1 MHSGNGLR
9 CLLQRLWL
17 WHTLG
22 LFLAA
27 ADTTPPVLHIEDA
40 QPFIFHVLMTVRL
53 NEDGTIYCGALETLS
68 SYTPSIAQK
77 LGDVNLVVGILT
89 PATLYDVFCYAEDL
103 FVNGLTLA
111 QVAGTK
117 TSLATASG
125 GDYTAPTFSYIS
137 PNYQVES
144 IAMTLYF
151 QLSEDGTVWCVAKV
165 DTGSG
170 TTRPLASDFL
180 LDQNVD
186 AWGTQTVSAA
196 LSYQASI
203 TLTGLTE
210 DTDYDVYCFA
220 EDWGW
225 PNEPYCRGSCQAG
238 HSHPNHSGTNHSDA
252 ALDGEDVPLEMG
264 ILTQLI
270 SLIQDPF
277 ATTPTRAGSHRAAQ
291 SSQLTEDRGVRKIKD
306 LRGTWDLWP
315 CVQKRRAQAAS
326 FLAAKP
332 GASPAPESSGD
343 RVIRVPAG
351 YGDGDGDGLPG
362 QGYQGNMA
370 GHGMAGFDQGY
381 GYGMDESYSQPGMV
395 NQGNYGIQGL
405 ANGTFGGASAAGA
418 GAVGAAGGAAGAAGA
433 GTKTVKMPAPGC
445 NPGSC
450 PDPPEPGMVCEPC
463 GEVSRHMGP
472 GPYSQ
477 YGQQAAM
484 RRGILQRYAEIA
496 AAGPAA
502 FGLGAA
508 AGADG
513 LGSGAPSAEEASSPT
528 LRCGLRW
535 SIVEEFGRVPGPLT
549 GEAKSPPCSGEDYVD
564 YKSLKQRIKNGCTQS
579 DFQENY
585 GLELSKVSSRLS
597 EGSVLSRDPH
607 YAVMNRQA
615 LDKISKKFDKQLKGR
630 VRAAN
635 WVTTTSELAKSLGGL
650 QAGNAPN
657 LKAARAI
664 LRDGGLRAFWQGN
677 GANVLK
683 VMPESAVKFLVYDK
697 VKDRRLLAG
706 SVAGCVSQL
715 VVYPLDVIK
724 TRLAAAPAGAYNGI
738 FDCIQVTV
746 WKEGIQALYKGL
758 WPALLAIIPASGIDL
773 AVYHTLK
780 VHYTERFRKE
790 ETSNMPLALS
800 LCFGAASATCG
811 ALVAYPL
818 TVVRTRLIDC
828 FWKILDAHG
837 PTGFYRGLI
846 PALCKTIPAM
856 SIGWAAFEFAKSLA
870 EAVL

>member
-1 MHSGNGLR
+1 
-9 CLLQRLWL
+9 
-17 WHTLG
+17 
-22 LFLAA
+22 
-27 ADTTPPVLHIEDA
+27 
-40 QPFIFHVLMTVRL
+40 MTVRL

-68 SYTPSIAQK
+68 SYTPSIAQMK
-77 LGDVNLVVGILT
+77 SGTGLVGHDYASVTANSDVNLVVGILT

-225 PNEPYCRGSCQAG
+225 PNEPYCRGKIDATKLDVRTLAVLIASRLSVTSSPGTQYVVKPAAWNTVLPICSPATGPKRRCEADAESWRMTPLYQNPGCSEASSQTILTMALAHCWLPHAMEGPSPFSFGVASAVLLRKPRGHWKQVSSSFLPDMTTDGGSITIPKLGLQGFQVPETWVMSKADGEAMLLLSPAAGLVANRYLTMEIEDAHRVPSMGLYQSDVYGQRIYTTQHECADSIAWNTIRLPDMANSSGLRWVQAMGLIELCSCQAG

-291 SSQLTEDRGVRKIKD
+291 SSQLTE
-306 LRGTWDLWP
+306 DLWP

-528 LRCGLRW
+528 LRCGL
-535 SIVEEFGRVPGPLT
+535 
-549 GEAKSPPCSGEDYVD
+549 KY
-564 YKSLKQRIKNGCTQS
+564 
-579 DFQENY
+579 
-585 GLELSKVSSRLS
+585 
-597 EGSVLSRDPH
+597 
-607 YAVMNRQA
+607 
-615 LDKISKKFDKQLKGR
+615 
-630 VRAAN
+630 
-635 WVTTTSELAKSLGGL
+635 
-650 QAGNAPN
+650 
-657 LKAARAI
+657 
-664 LRDGGLRAFWQGN
+664 
-677 GANVLK
+677 
-683 VMPESAVKFLVYDK
+683 
-697 VKDRRLLAG
+697 
-706 SVAGCVSQL
+706 
-715 VVYPLDVIK
+715 
-724 TRLAAAPAGAYNGI
+724 
-738 FDCIQVTV
+738 
-746 WKEGIQALYKGL
+746 
-758 WPALLAIIPASGIDL
+758 
-773 AVYHTLK
+773 
-780 VHYTERFRKE
+780 
-790 ETSNMPLALS
+790 
-800 LCFGAASATCG
+800 
-811 ALVAYPL
+811 
-818 TVVRTRLIDC
+818 
-828 FWKILDAHG
+828 
-837 PTGFYRGLI
+837 
-846 PALCKTIPAM
+846 
-856 SIGWAAFEFAKSLA
+856 
-870 EAVL
+870 

>member
-77 LGDVNLVVGILT
+77 MKSGTGLVGHDYASVTANSDVNLVVGILT

-210 DTDYDVYCFA
+210 DTDYDDTAGNFLDGTPALASDTSKIDATKLDVRTLAVLIASRLSVTSSPGTQYVVKPAAWNTVLPICSPATGPKRRCEADAESWRMTPLYQNVKLISEASHSSNGCFGALLAAPRHGGPFALLLRRGKCSFAQKAERALEAGYDFLLILDHRTVSSSFLPDMTTDGGSITIPTWVMSKADGEAMLLLSPAAGLVANRYLTMEIEDAHRVPSMGLYQSDVYGHECA
-220 EDWGW
+220 DSIAWNTIRL
-225 PNEPYCRGSCQAG
+225 PDMANSS

-291 SSQLTEDRGVRKIKD
+291 SSQLTE
-306 LRGTWDLWP
+306 DLWP

-513 LGSGAPSAEEASSPT
+513 LGSGAPSAEEE
-528 LRCGLRW
+528 CM
-535 SIVEEFGRVPGPLT
+535 
-549 GEAKSPPCSGEDYVD
+549 
-564 YKSLKQRIKNGCTQS
+564 
-579 DFQENY
+579 
-585 GLELSKVSSRLS
+585 EL
-597 EGSVLSRDPH
+597 GI
-607 YAVMNRQA
+607 M
-615 LDKISKKFDKQLKGR
+615 
-630 VRAAN
+630 
-635 WVTTTSELAKSLGGL
+635 
-650 QAGNAPN
+650 
-657 LKAARAI
+657 AR
-664 LRDGGLRAFWQGN
+664 
-677 GANVLK
+677 
-683 VMPESAVKFLVYDK
+683 
-697 VKDRRLLAG
+697 
-706 SVAGCVSQL
+706 
-715 VVYPLDVIK
+715 
-724 TRLAAAPAGAYNGI
+724 
-738 FDCIQVTV
+738 
-746 WKEGIQALYKGL
+746 
-758 WPALLAIIPASGIDL
+758 
-773 AVYHTLK
+773 
-780 VHYTERFRKE
+780 
-790 ETSNMPLALS
+790 
-800 LCFGAASATCG
+800 
-811 ALVAYPL
+811 
-818 TVVRTRLIDC
+818 
-828 FWKILDAHG
+828 
-837 PTGFYRGLI
+837 
-846 PALCKTIPAM
+846 
-856 SIGWAAFEFAKSLA
+856 
-870 EAVL
+870 